1 MGDGDGAPLP
11 QDGEVDLVVEE
22 AAVAGPVVAAAL
34 VAEVLPVTG
43 NKNSEPRWIKKYL
56 KSEDVQKIS
65 ELVQNIEG
73 KTRAEIVP
81 MIVLRSSAIGHVPLM
96 LTLLLI
102 LIFLPLEFYYFQWSF
117 NERTHLWLSLSAVL
131 AFGFSLL
138 LSRCLW
144 IQRVLTANADEAMQ
158 VWHRAEL
165 EFYRQ
170 KISTTQSRAGV
181 LLFVSV
187 MERKAVLLT
196 DELVHKKLSNE
207 VWSPILKEF
216 SADLRKSQWIL
227 GFSKALE
234 RCGELLSEK
243 FPSESQQ
250 ARNELANFLRI
261 KE

>member
-1 MGDGDGAPLP
+1 MDSV
-11 QDGEVDLVVEE
+11 GEDR
-22 AAVAGPVVAAAL
+22 
-34 VAEVLPVTG
+34 PVTG
-43 NKNSEPRWIKKYL
+43 KQNSNPRWIKKYL
-56 KSEDVQKIS
+56 TSQDIQKIS
-65 ELVQNIEG
+65 DLVQNVES

-96 LTLLLI
+96 LTLLLV
-102 LIFLPLEFYYFQWSF
+102 LIFLPLEFYYFQWSL
-117 NERTHLWLSLSAVL
+117 NYETNLWLSFSAVV
-131 AFGFSLL
+131 AFGVSLL

-144 IQRVLTANADEAMQ
+144 VQRMLTPNADEAMQ

-170 KISTTQSRAGV
+170 KMTATQSRGGV
-181 LLFVSV
+181 LLFVSI

-196 DELVHKKLSNE
+196 DESVHKVLSNE
-207 VWSPILKEF
+207 LWSPVLKEF
-216 SADLRKSQWIL
+216 SAKLRQGRWMD
-227 GFSKALE
+227 GFSNALE

-243 FPSESQQ
+243 FPSGGQQ